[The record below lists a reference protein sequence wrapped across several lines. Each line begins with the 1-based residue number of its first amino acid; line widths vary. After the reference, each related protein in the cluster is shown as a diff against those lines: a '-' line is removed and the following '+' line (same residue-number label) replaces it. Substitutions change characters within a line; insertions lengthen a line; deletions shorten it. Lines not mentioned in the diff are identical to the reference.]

1 MKDVELHLIDHLK
14 KINTAPFL
22 FIGSGFSKRYL
33 NLEDWAGLMKKFSH
47 LMPYEFEYYSSTA
60 NKDWAEVAE
69 LMAKD
74 FHPIWWKEQQF
85 ENNRKQFKNQI
96 SSKQSPL
103 KVEIA
108 KYLNN
113 IEYTYGLDE
122 KNDKEIAALKN
133 IVIDGIITTNW
144 DLLLEQIF
152 EEEEMQVYI
161 GQKELLFSHPFEIN
175 EIYKIHGCSSIPDSL
190 VLTTSDYKGYN
201 EKNAYLA
208 AKLLTVFIEHPVIF
222 LGYSISD
229 DNIQQILKA
238 ITRCLDQDN
247 IHKLKDRLIFVE
259 RAGEEE
265 DSFENNSS
273 LTIGKIT
280 VPITRVKTNDYEKV
294 YNALSQNK
302 RKFSMKMMRQMK
314 SQIYELV
321 KTNDP
326 EEKIHV
332 VDGEYDNTQDI
343 EFVIGVGV
351 KSAVEEMQS
360 NLEISATKD
369 LSEHGYGGILDVEL
383 FNELLSDVPKY
394 DYNSIVTISLPQIL
408 RSNQYVPLYR
418 YVMESSVEA
427 KLLDQKIVKKMKMCY
442 SDFLTETQ
450 EKKIKNLPWDWQF
463 KNINDVLKGFPDIK
477 IALEQ
482 IPLLGKENLDC
493 EELKEFLVKNSNFVK
508 EKQTPEGTGIRR
520 LFRIYDWLKYGQPEA
535 VQKRLEK

>member
-1 MKDVELHLIDHLK
+1 MKDVELHLINHLK

-33 NLEDWAGLMKKFSH
+33 NLEDWAGLMKKFSN

-85 ENNRKQFKNQI
+85 ENNRKEFKDRI

-108 KYLNN
+108 KYLNS
-113 IEYTYGLDE
+113 IKYTYGLNE

-133 IVIDGIITTNW
+133 VVIDGIITTNW

-152 EEEEMQVYI
+152 EEQEMKVYI
-161 GQKELLFSHPFEIN
+161 GQKELLFSHPLEIN

-259 RAGEEE
+259 RAGQDE

-280 VPITRVKTNDYEKV
+280 VPITRIKTNDYEKI
-294 YNALSQNK
+294 YNALAQNK

-326 EEKIHV
+326 EEKIYV

-343 EFVIGVGV
+343 EFVIGLGV
-351 KSAVEEMQS
+351 KNVVEEIHS
-360 NLEISATKD
+360 NHEISATKD
-369 LSEHGYGGILDVEL
+369 LSEHGYGGMLDIEL
-383 FNELLSDVPKY
+383 FNELLSDDPKY
-394 DYNSIVTISLPQIL
+394 DYNSIVKISLPQIL
-408 RSNQYVPLYR
+408 RSNQYVPLFR
-418 YVMESSVEA
+418 YVMESSIEA
-427 KLLDQKIVKKMKMCY
+427 ELLDPKITKKINMRY
-442 SDFLTETQ
+442 TDFLTETQ
-450 EKKIKNLPWDWQF
+450 EKKIKDLPWDWQF
-463 KNINDVLKGFPDIK
+463 KNINEVLKGFPDIK

-482 IPLLGKENLDC
+482 IPLLGQENLNCD
-493 EELKEFLVKNSNFVK
+493 ELKDFLIKNSNFVK

-520 LFRIYDWLKYGQPEA
+520 LFRIYDWLKYGQSKDIR
-535 VQKRLEK
+535 KRFRK

>member
-1 MKDVELHLIDHLK
+1 MKDVESHLIAHLK

-33 NLEDWAGLMKKFSH
+33 NLEDWAGLMKKFSN

-85 ENNRKQFKNQI
+85 ENNRKEFKDRI

-103 KVEIA
+103 KVEVA
-108 KYLNN
+108 KYLNS
-113 IEYTYGLDE
+113 IEYKYGLDE
-122 KNDKEIAALKN
+122 KNDKEIAALKK

-152 EEEEMQVYI
+152 EEQEMQVYI
-161 GQKELLFSHPFEIN
+161 GQKELLFSHPLEIN
-175 EIYKIHGCSSIPDSL
+175 EIYKIHGCRSIPDSL

-259 RAGEEE
+259 RAGQEE

-280 VPITRVKTNDYEKV
+280 VPITRVKTNDYEKI
-294 YNALSQNK
+294 YNALAQNK

-326 EEKIHV
+326 EEKIYV
-332 VDGEYDNTQDI
+332 VDGEYDDTQDI
-343 EFVIGVGV
+343 EFVIGLGV
-351 KSAVEEMQS
+351 KNVVEEMQS
-360 NLEISATKD
+360 NHEISASKE
-369 LSEHGYGGILDVEL
+369 LSEHGYGGISDIEL
-383 FNELLSDVPKY
+383 FNELLSDEPKY
-394 DYNSIVTISLPQIL
+394 DYDSIVKISLPQIL
-408 RSNQYVPLYR
+408 RSNQYVPLFR
-418 YVMESSVEA
+418 YVLESSVEDE
-427 KLLDQKIVKKMKMCY
+427 LLDSKIKNKLKMRY
-442 SDFLTETQ
+442 TDFLTETQ
-450 EKKIKNLPWDWQF
+450 KKNIKNLSWDWQF
-463 KNINDVLKGFPDIK
+463 KNLDEVLKGFPDIK
-477 IALEQ
+477 VAIEQ
-482 IPLLGKENLDC
+482 IPLLGQKNLNCDD
-493 EELKEFLVKNSNFVK
+493 LKDFLIKNSKFVK
-508 EKQTPEGTGIRR
+508 GKNTPERTGIRR
-520 LFRIYDWLKYGQPEA
+520 LFRIYDWLKYGQSKDLR
-535 VQKRLEK
+535 KRLGK

>member
-1 MKDVELHLIDHLK
+1 MKDVESHLIAHLK

-33 NLEDWAGLMKKFSH
+33 NLEDWAGLMKKFSN

-85 ENNRKQFKNQI
+85 ENNRKEFKDRI

-103 KVEIA
+103 KVEVA
-108 KYLNN
+108 KYLNS
-113 IEYTYGLDE
+113 IEYKYGLDE
-122 KNDKEIAALKN
+122 KNDKEIAALKK

-152 EEEEMQVYI
+152 EEQEMQVYI
-161 GQKELLFSHPFEIN
+161 GQKELLFSHPLEIN

-259 RAGEEE
+259 RAGQEE

-280 VPITRVKTNDYEKV
+280 VPITRVKTNDYEKI
-294 YNALSQNK
+294 YNALAQNK

-326 EEKIHV
+326 EEKIYV
-332 VDGEYDNTQDI
+332 VDGEYDDTQDI
-343 EFVIGVGV
+343 EFVIGLGV
-351 KSAVEEMQS
+351 KNVVEEMQS
-360 NLEISATKD
+360 NHEISASKE
-369 LSEHGYGGILDVEL
+369 LSEHGYGGISDIEL
-383 FNELLSDVPKY
+383 FNELLSDEPKY
-394 DYNSIVTISLPQIL
+394 DYDSIVKISLPQIL
-408 RSNQYVPLYR
+408 RSNQYVPLFR
-418 YVMESSVEA
+418 YVLESSVEDE
-427 KLLDQKIVKKMKMCY
+427 LLDSKIKNKLKMRY
-442 SDFLTETQ
+442 TDFLTETQ
-450 EKKIKNLPWDWQF
+450 KKNIKNLSWDWQF
-463 KNINDVLKGFPDIK
+463 KNLDEVLKGFPDIK
-477 IALEQ
+477 VAIEQ
-482 IPLLGKENLDC
+482 IPLLGQKDLNCDD
-493 EELKEFLVKNSNFVK
+493 LKDFLIKNSKFVK
-508 EKQTPEGTGIRR
+508 EKNTPEGTGIRR
-520 LFRIYDWLKYGQPEA
+520 LFRIYDWLKYGQSKDLR
-535 VQKRLEK
+535 KRLGK

>member
-1 MKDVELHLIDHLK
+1 MKDVESHLIAHLK

-33 NLEDWAGLMKKFSH
+33 NLEDWAGLMKKFSN

-85 ENNRKQFKNQI
+85 ENNRKEFKDRI

-103 KVEIA
+103 KVEVA
-108 KYLNN
+108 KYLNS
-113 IEYTYGLDE
+113 IEYKYGLDE
-122 KNDKEIAALKN
+122 KNDKEIAALKK

-152 EEEEMQVYI
+152 EEQEMQVYI
-161 GQKELLFSHPFEIN
+161 GQKELLFSHPLEIN

-259 RAGEEE
+259 RAGQEE

-280 VPITRVKTNDYEKV
+280 VPITRVKTNDYEKI
-294 YNALSQNK
+294 YNALAQNK

-326 EEKIHV
+326 EEKIYV
-332 VDGEYDNTQDI
+332 VDGEYDDTQDI
-343 EFVIGVGV
+343 EFVIGLGV
-351 KSAVEEMQS
+351 KNVVEEMQS
-360 NLEISATKD
+360 NHEISASKE
-369 LSEHGYGGILDVEL
+369 LSEHGYGGISDIEL
-383 FNELLSDVPKY
+383 FNELLSDEPKY
-394 DYNSIVTISLPQIL
+394 DYDSIVKISLPQIL
-408 RSNQYVPLYR
+408 RSNQYVPLFR
-418 YVMESSVEA
+418 YVLESSVEDE
-427 KLLDQKIVKKMKMCY
+427 LLDSKIKNKLKMRY
-442 SDFLTETQ
+442 TDFLTETQ
-450 EKKIKNLPWDWQF
+450 KKNIKNLSWDWQF
-463 KNINDVLKGFPDIK
+463 KNLDEVLKGFPDIK
-477 IALEQ
+477 VAIEQ
-482 IPLLGKENLDC
+482 IPLLGQKNLNCDD
-493 EELKEFLVKNSNFVK
+493 LKDFLIKNSKFVK
-508 EKQTPEGTGIRR
+508 EKNTPERTVIRR
-520 LFRIYDWLKYGQPEA
+520 LFRIYDWLKYGQSKDLR
-535 VQKRLEK
+535 KRLGK

>member
-1 MKDVELHLIDHLK
+1 MKDVESHLIAHLK

-33 NLEDWAGLMKKFSH
+33 NLEDWAGLMKKFSN

-85 ENNRKQFKNQI
+85 ENNRKEFKDRI

-103 KVEIA
+103 KVEVA
-108 KYLNN
+108 KYLNS
-113 IEYTYGLDE
+113 IECKYGLDE
-122 KNDKEIAALKN
+122 KNDKEIAALKK

-152 EEEEMQVYI
+152 EEQEMQVYI
-161 GQKELLFSHPFEIN
+161 GQKELLFSHPLEIN

-259 RAGEEE
+259 RAGQEE

-280 VPITRVKTNDYEKV
+280 VPITRVKTNDYEKI
-294 YNALSQNK
+294 YNALAQNK

-326 EEKIHV
+326 EEKIYV
-332 VDGEYDNTQDI
+332 VDGEYDDTQDI
-343 EFVIGVGV
+343 EFVIGLGV
-351 KSAVEEMQS
+351 KNVVEEMQS
-360 NLEISATKD
+360 NHEISASKE
-369 LSEHGYGGILDVEL
+369 LSEHGYGGISDIEL
-383 FNELLSDVPKY
+383 FNELLSDEPKY
-394 DYNSIVTISLPQIL
+394 DYDSIVKISLPQIL
-408 RSNQYVPLYR
+408 RSNQYVPLFR
-418 YVMESSVEA
+418 YVLESSVEDE
-427 KLLDQKIVKKMKMCY
+427 LLDSKIKNKLKMRY
-442 SDFLTETQ
+442 TDFLTETQ
-450 EKKIKNLPWDWQF
+450 KKNIKNLSWDWQF
-463 KNINDVLKGFPDIK
+463 KNLDEVLKGFPDIK
-477 IALEQ
+477 VAIEQ
-482 IPLLGKENLDC
+482 IPLLGQKNLNCDD
-493 EELKEFLVKNSNFVK
+493 LKDFLIKNSKFVK
-508 EKQTPEGTGIRR
+508 EKNTPERTGIRR
-520 LFRIYDWLKYGQPEA
+520 LFRIYDWLKYGQSKDLR
-535 VQKRLEK
+535 KRLGK

>member
-1 MKDVELHLIDHLK
+1 MKDVESHLIAHLK

-33 NLEDWAGLMKKFSH
+33 NLEDWAGLMKKFSN

-85 ENNRKQFKNQI
+85 ENNRKEFKDRI

-103 KVEIA
+103 KVEVA
-108 KYLNN
+108 KYLNS
-113 IEYTYGLDE
+113 IEYKYGLDE
-122 KNDKEIAALKN
+122 KNDKEIAALKK

-152 EEEEMQVYI
+152 EEQEMQVYI
-161 GQKELLFSHPFEIN
+161 GQKELLFSHPLEIN
-175 EIYKIHGCSSIPDSL
+175 EIYKIHGCRSIPDSL

-259 RAGEEE
+259 RAGQEE

-280 VPITRVKTNDYEKV
+280 VPITRVKTNDYEKI
-294 YNALSQNK
+294 YNALAQNK

-326 EEKIHV
+326 EEKIYV
-332 VDGEYDNTQDI
+332 VDGEYGDTQDI
-343 EFVIGVGV
+343 EFVIGLGV
-351 KSAVEEMQS
+351 KNVVEEMQS
-360 NLEISATKD
+360 NHEISASKE
-369 LSEHGYGGILDVEL
+369 LSEHGYGGISDIEL
-383 FNELLSDVPKY
+383 FNELLSDEPKY
-394 DYNSIVTISLPQIL
+394 DYDSIVKISLPQIL
-408 RSNQYVPLYR
+408 RSNQYVPLFR
-418 YVMESSVEA
+418 YVLESSVEDE
-427 KLLDQKIVKKMKMCY
+427 LLDSKIKNKLKMRY
-442 SDFLTETQ
+442 TDFLTETQ
-450 EKKIKNLPWDWQF
+450 KKNIKNLSWDWQF
-463 KNINDVLKGFPDIK
+463 KNLDEVLKGFPDIK
-477 IALEQ
+477 VAIEQ
-482 IPLLGKENLDC
+482 IPLLGQKNLNCDD
-493 EELKEFLVKNSNFVK
+493 LKDFLIKNSKFVK
-508 EKQTPEGTGIRR
+508 EKNTPERTGIRR
-520 LFRIYDWLKYGQPEA
+520 LFRIYDWLKYGQSKDLR
-535 VQKRLEK
+535 KRLGK

>member
-1 MKDVELHLIDHLK
+1 MKDVESHLIAHLK

-33 NLEDWAGLMKKFSH
+33 NLEDWAGLMKKFSN

-60 NKDWAEVAE
+60 NKGWAEVAE

-85 ENNRKQFKNQI
+85 ENNRKEFKDRI

-103 KVEIA
+103 KVEVA
-108 KYLNN
+108 KYLNS
-113 IEYTYGLDE
+113 IEYKYGLDE
-122 KNDKEIAALKN
+122 KNDKEIAALKK

-152 EEEEMQVYI
+152 EEQEMQVYI
-161 GQKELLFSHPFEIN
+161 GQKELLFSHPLEIN

-259 RAGEEE
+259 RAGQEE

-280 VPITRVKTNDYEKV
+280 VPITRVKTNDYEKI
-294 YNALSQNK
+294 YNALAQNK

-326 EEKIHV
+326 EEKIYV
-332 VDGEYDNTQDI
+332 VDGEYDDTQDI
-343 EFVIGVGV
+343 EFVIGLGV
-351 KSAVEEMQS
+351 KNVVEEMQS
-360 NLEISATKD
+360 NHEISASKE
-369 LSEHGYGGILDVEL
+369 LSEHGYGGISDIEL
-383 FNELLSDVPKY
+383 FNELLSDEPKY
-394 DYNSIVTISLPQIL
+394 DYDSIVKISLPQIL
-408 RSNQYVPLYR
+408 RSNQYVPLFR
-418 YVMESSVEA
+418 YVLESSVEDE
-427 KLLDQKIVKKMKMCY
+427 LLDSKIKNKLKMRY
-442 SDFLTETQ
+442 TDFLTETQ
-450 EKKIKNLPWDWQF
+450 KKNIKNLSWDWQF
-463 KNINDVLKGFPDIK
+463 KNLDEVLKGFPDIK
-477 IALEQ
+477 VAIEQ
-482 IPLLGKENLDC
+482 IPLLGQKNLNCDD
-493 EELKEFLVKNSNFVK
+493 LKDFLIKNSKFVK
-508 EKQTPEGTGIRR
+508 EKNTPERTGIRR
-520 LFRIYDWLKYGQPEA
+520 LFRIYDWLKYGQSKDLR
-535 VQKRLEK
+535 KRLGK

>member
-85 ENNRKQFKNQI
+85 ENNRKEFKNQI

-122 KNDKEIAALKN
+122 KNDNEIAALKN

-247 IHKLKDRLIFVE
+247 IQKLKDRLIFVE

-343 EFVIGVGV
+343 EFIIGVGV

-450 EKKIKNLPWDWQF
+450 EKKFKNLPWDWQF

-535 VQKRLEK
+535 VQKRLGK

>member
-1 MKDVELHLIDHLK
+1 MKDVESHLIAHLK

-33 NLEDWAGLMKKFSH
+33 NLEDWAGLMKKFSN

-85 ENNRKQFKNQI
+85 ENNRKEFKDRI

-103 KVEIA
+103 KVEVA
-108 KYLNN
+108 KYLNS
-113 IEYTYGLDE
+113 IEYKYGLDE
-122 KNDKEIAALKN
+122 KNDKEIAALKK

-152 EEEEMQVYI
+152 EEQEMQVYI
-161 GQKELLFSHPFEIN
+161 GQKELLFSHPLEIN
-175 EIYKIHGCSSIPDSL
+175 EIYKIHGCRSIPDSL

-259 RAGEEE
+259 RAGQEE

-280 VPITRVKTNDYEKV
+280 VPITRVKTNDYEKI
-294 YNALSQNK
+294 YNALAQNK

-326 EEKIHV
+326 EEKIYV
-332 VDGEYDNTQDI
+332 VDGEYDDTQDI
-343 EFVIGVGV
+343 EFVIGLGV
-351 KSAVEEMQS
+351 KNVVEEMQS
-360 NLEISATKD
+360 NHEISASKE
-369 LSEHGYGGILDVEL
+369 LSEHGYGGISDIEL
-383 FNELLSDVPKY
+383 FNELLSDEPKY
-394 DYNSIVTISLPQIL
+394 DYDSIVKISLPQIL
-408 RSNQYVPLYR
+408 RSNQYVPLFR
-418 YVMESSVEA
+418 YVLESSVEDE
-427 KLLDQKIVKKMKMCY
+427 LLDSKIKNKLKMRY
-442 SDFLTETQ
+442 TDFLTETQ
-450 EKKIKNLPWDWQF
+450 KKNIKNLSWDWQF
-463 KNINDVLKGFPDIK
+463 KNLDEVLKGFPDIK
-477 IALEQ
+477 VAIEQ
-482 IPLLGKENLDC
+482 IPLLGQKNLNCDD
-493 EELKEFLVKNSNFVK
+493 LKDFLIKNSKFVK
-508 EKQTPEGTGIRR
+508 EKNTPERTGIRR
-520 LFRIYDWLKYGQPEA
+520 LFRIYDWLKYGQSKDLR
-535 VQKRLEK
+535 KRLGK

>member
-1 MKDVELHLIDHLK
+1 MKDVESHLIAHLK

-33 NLEDWAGLMKKFSH
+33 NLEDWAGLMKKFSN

-85 ENNRKQFKNQI
+85 ENNRKEFKDRI

-108 KYLNN
+108 KYLNS
-113 IEYTYGLDE
+113 IEYKYGLDE
-122 KNDKEIAALKN
+122 KNDKEIAALKK

-152 EEEEMQVYI
+152 EEQEMQVYI
-161 GQKELLFSHPFEIN
+161 GQKELLFSHPLEIN

-259 RAGEEE
+259 RAGQEE

-280 VPITRVKTNDYEKV
+280 VPITRVKTNDYEKI
-294 YNALSQNK
+294 YNALAQNK

-326 EEKIHV
+326 EEKIYV
-332 VDGEYDNTQDI
+332 VDGEYDDTQDI
-343 EFVIGVGV
+343 EFVIGLGV
-351 KSAVEEMQS
+351 KNVVEEMQS
-360 NLEISATKD
+360 NHEISASKE
-369 LSEHGYGGILDVEL
+369 LSEHGYGGISDIEL
-383 FNELLSDVPKY
+383 FNELLSDEPKY
-394 DYNSIVTISLPQIL
+394 DYDSIVKISLPQIL
-408 RSNQYVPLYR
+408 RSNQYVPLFR
-418 YVMESSVEA
+418 YVLESSVEDE
-427 KLLDQKIVKKMKMCY
+427 LLDSKIKNKLKMRY
-442 SDFLTETQ
+442 TDFLTETQ
-450 EKKIKNLPWDWQF
+450 KKNIKNLSWDWQF
-463 KNINDVLKGFPDIK
+463 KNLDEVLKGFPDIK
-477 IALEQ
+477 VAIEQ
-482 IPLLGKENLDC
+482 IPLLGQKNLNCDD
-493 EELKEFLVKNSNFVK
+493 LKDFLIKNSKFVK
-508 EKQTPEGTGIRR
+508 EKNTPEGTGIRR
-520 LFRIYDWLKYGQPEA
+520 LFRIYDWLKYGQSKDLR
-535 VQKRLEK
+535 KRLGK

>member
-1 MKDVELHLIDHLK
+1 MKDVESHLIAHLK

-33 NLEDWAGLMKKFSH
+33 NLEDWAGLMKKFSN

-85 ENNRKQFKNQI
+85 ENNRKEFKDRI

-103 KVEIA
+103 KVEVA
-108 KYLNN
+108 KYLNS
-113 IEYTYGLDE
+113 IEYKYGLDE
-122 KNDKEIAALKN
+122 KNDKEIAALKK

-152 EEEEMQVYI
+152 EEQEMQVYI
-161 GQKELLFSHPFEIN
+161 GQKELLFSHPLEIN

-259 RAGEEE
+259 RAGQEE

-280 VPITRVKTNDYEKV
+280 VPITRVKTNDYEKI
-294 YNALSQNK
+294 YNALAQNK

-326 EEKIHV
+326 EEKIYV
-332 VDGEYDNTQDI
+332 VDGEYDDTQDI
-343 EFVIGVGV
+343 EFVIGLGV
-351 KSAVEEMQS
+351 KNVVEEMQS
-360 NLEISATKD
+360 NHEISASKE
-369 LSEHGYGGILDVEL
+369 LSEHGYGGISDIEL
-383 FNELLSDVPKY
+383 FNELLSDEPKY
-394 DYNSIVTISLPQIL
+394 DYDSIVKISLPQIL
-408 RSNQYVPLYR
+408 RSNQYVPLFR
-418 YVMESSVEA
+418 YVLESSVEDE
-427 KLLDQKIVKKMKMCY
+427 LLDSKIKNKLKMRY
-442 SDFLTETQ
+442 TDFLTETQ
-450 EKKIKNLPWDWQF
+450 KKNIKNLSWDWQF
-463 KNINDVLKGFPDIK
+463 KTLDEVLKGFPDIK
-477 IALEQ
+477 VAIEQ
-482 IPLLGKENLDC
+482 IPLLGQKNLNCDD
-493 EELKEFLVKNSNFVK
+493 LKDFLIKNSKFVK
-508 EKQTPEGTGIRR
+508 EKNTPERTGIRR
-520 LFRIYDWLKYGQPEA
+520 LFRIYDWLKYGQSKDLR
-535 VQKRLEK
+535 KRLGK

>member
-1 MKDVELHLIDHLK
+1 MKDVESHLIAHLK

-33 NLEDWAGLMKKFSH
+33 NLEDWAGLMKKFSN

-85 ENNRKQFKNQI
+85 ENNRKEFKDRI

-103 KVEIA
+103 KVEVA
-108 KYLNN
+108 KYLNS
-113 IEYTYGLDE
+113 IEYKYGLDE
-122 KNDKEIAALKN
+122 KNDKEIAALKK

-152 EEEEMQVYI
+152 EEQEMQVYI
-161 GQKELLFSHPFEIN
+161 GQKELLFSHPLEIN

-201 EKNAYLA
+201 KKNAYLA

-259 RAGEEE
+259 RAGQEE

-280 VPITRVKTNDYEKV
+280 VPITRVKTNDYEKI
-294 YNALSQNK
+294 YNALAQNK

-326 EEKIHV
+326 EEKIYV
-332 VDGEYDNTQDI
+332 VDGEYDDTQDI
-343 EFVIGVGV
+343 EFVIGLGV
-351 KSAVEEMQS
+351 KNVVEEMQS
-360 NLEISATKD
+360 NHEISASKE
-369 LSEHGYGGILDVEL
+369 LSEHGYGGISDIEL
-383 FNELLSDVPKY
+383 FNELLSDEPKY
-394 DYNSIVTISLPQIL
+394 DYDSIVKISLPQIL
-408 RSNQYVPLYR
+408 RSNQYVPLFR
-418 YVMESSVEA
+418 YVLESSVEDE
-427 KLLDQKIVKKMKMCY
+427 LLDSKIKNKLKMRY
-442 SDFLTETQ
+442 TDFLTETQ
-450 EKKIKNLPWDWQF
+450 KKNIKNLSWDWQF
-463 KNINDVLKGFPDIK
+463 KNLDEVLKGFPDIK
-477 IALEQ
+477 VAIEQ
-482 IPLLGKENLDC
+482 IPLLGQKNLNCDD
-493 EELKEFLVKNSNFVK
+493 LKDFLIKNSKFVK
-508 EKQTPEGTGIRR
+508 EKNTPERTGIRR
-520 LFRIYDWLKYGQPEA
+520 LFRIYDWLKYGQSKDLR
-535 VQKRLEK
+535 KRLGK

>member
-1 MKDVELHLIDHLK
+1 MKDVESHLIAHLK

-33 NLEDWAGLMKKFSH
+33 NLEDWAGLMKKFSN

-85 ENNRKQFKNQI
+85 ENNRKEFKDRI

-103 KVEIA
+103 KVEVA
-108 KYLNN
+108 KYLNS
-113 IEYTYGLDE
+113 IEYKYGLDE
-122 KNDKEIAALKN
+122 KNDKEIAALKK

-152 EEEEMQVYI
+152 EEQEMQVYI
-161 GQKELLFSHPFEIN
+161 GQKELLFSHPLEIN

-259 RAGEEE
+259 RAGQEE

-273 LTIGKIT
+273 LTIGAI
-280 VPITRVKTNDYEKV
+280 VVRIARVKTNDYEK
-294 YNALSQNK
+294 
-302 RKFSMKMMRQMK
+302 
-314 SQIYELV
+314 IYECIGS
-321 KTNDP
+321 KQKKIQYENDAAN
-326 EEKIHV
+326 EV
-332 VDGEYDNTQDI
+332 
-343 EFVIGVGV
+343 
-351 KSAVEEMQS
+351 S
-360 NLEISATKD
+360 NL
-369 LSEHGYGGILDVEL
+369 
-383 FNELLSDVPKY
+383 
-394 DYNSIVTISLPQIL
+394 
-408 RSNQYVPLYR
+408 
-418 YVMESSVEA
+418 
-427 KLLDQKIVKKMKMCY
+427 
-442 SDFLTETQ
+442 
-450 EKKIKNLPWDWQF
+450 
-463 KNINDVLKGFPDIK
+463 
-477 IALEQ
+477 
-482 IPLLGKENLDC
+482 
-493 EELKEFLVKNSNFVK
+493 
-508 EKQTPEGTGIRR
+508 
-520 LFRIYDWLKYGQPEA
+520 
-535 VQKRLEK
+535 

>member
-1 MKDVELHLIDHLK
+1 MKDVESHLIAHLK

-33 NLEDWAGLMKKFSH
+33 NLEDWAGLMKKFSN

-85 ENNRKQFKNQI
+85 ENNRKEFKDRI

-103 KVEIA
+103 KVEVA
-108 KYLNN
+108 KYLNS
-113 IEYTYGLDE
+113 IEYKYGLDE
-122 KNDKEIAALKN
+122 KNDKEIAALKK

-152 EEEEMQVYI
+152 EEQEMQVYI
-161 GQKELLFSHPFEIN
+161 GQKELLFSHPLEIN

-259 RAGEEE
+259 RAGQEE

-280 VPITRVKTNDYEKV
+280 VPITRVKTNDYEKI
-294 YNALSQNK
+294 YNALAQNK

-326 EEKIHV
+326 EEKIYV
-332 VDGEYDNTQDI
+332 VDGEYDDTQDI
-343 EFVIGVGV
+343 EFVIGLGV
-351 KSAVEEMQS
+351 KNVVEEMQS
-360 NLEISATKD
+360 NHEISASKE
-369 LSEHGYGGILDVEL
+369 LSEHGYGGISDIEL
-383 FNELLSDVPKY
+383 FNELLSDEPKY
-394 DYNSIVTISLPQIL
+394 DYDSIVKISLPQIL
-408 RSNQYVPLYR
+408 RSNQYVPLFR
-418 YVMESSVEA
+418 YVLESSVEDE
-427 KLLDQKIVKKMKMCY
+427 LLDSKIKNKLKMRY
-442 SDFLTETQ
+442 TDFLTETQ
-450 EKKIKNLPWDWQF
+450 KKNIKNLSWDWQF
-463 KNINDVLKGFPDIK
+463 KNLDEVLKGFPDIK
-477 IALEQ
+477 VAIEQ
-482 IPLLGKENLDC
+482 IPLLGQKNLNCDD
-493 EELKEFLVKNSNFVK
+493 LKDFLIKNSKFVK
-508 EKQTPEGTGIRR
+508 EKNTPEGTGIRR
-520 LFRIYDWLKYGQPEA
+520 LFRIYDWLKYGQSKDLR
-535 VQKRLEK
+535 KRLGK

>member
-1 MKDVELHLIDHLK
+1 MKDVESHLIAHLK

-33 NLEDWAGLMKKFSH
+33 NLEDWAGLMKKFSN

-85 ENNRKQFKNQI
+85 ENNRKEFKDRI

-103 KVEIA
+103 KVEAA
-108 KYLNN
+108 KYLNS
-113 IEYTYGLDE
+113 IEYKYGLDE
-122 KNDKEIAALKN
+122 KNDKEIAALKK

-152 EEEEMQVYI
+152 EEQEMQVYI
-161 GQKELLFSHPFEIN
+161 GQKELLFSHPLEIN

-259 RAGEEE
+259 RAGQEE

-280 VPITRVKTNDYEKV
+280 VPITRVKTNDYEKI
-294 YNALSQNK
+294 YNALAQNK

-326 EEKIHV
+326 EEKIYV
-332 VDGEYDNTQDI
+332 VDGEYDDTQDI
-343 EFVIGVGV
+343 EFVIGLGV
-351 KSAVEEMQS
+351 KNVVEEMQS
-360 NLEISATKD
+360 NHEISASKE
-369 LSEHGYGGILDVEL
+369 LSEHGYGGISDIEL
-383 FNELLSDVPKY
+383 FNELLSDEPKY
-394 DYNSIVTISLPQIL
+394 DYDSIVKISLPQIL
-408 RSNQYVPLYR
+408 RSNQYVPLFR
-418 YVMESSVEA
+418 YVLESSVEDE
-427 KLLDQKIVKKMKMCY
+427 LLDSKIKNKLKMRY
-442 SDFLTETQ
+442 TDFLTETQ
-450 EKKIKNLPWDWQF
+450 KKNIKNLSWDWQF
-463 KNINDVLKGFPDIK
+463 KNLDEVLKGFPDIK
-477 IALEQ
+477 VAIEQ
-482 IPLLGKENLDC
+482 IPLLGQKNLNCDD
-493 EELKEFLVKNSNFVK
+493 LKDFLIKNSKFVK
-508 EKQTPEGTGIRR
+508 EKNTPERTGIRR
-520 LFRIYDWLKYGQPEA
+520 LFRIYDWLKYGQSKDLR
-535 VQKRLEK
+535 KRLGK

>member
-85 ENNRKQFKNQI
+85 ENNRKEFKNQI

-383 FNELLSDVPKY
+383 FNELLSNVPKY

-427 KLLDQKIVKKMKMCY
+427 KLLDQKIVKKMQMCY

>member
-1 MKDVELHLIDHLK
+1 M
-14 KINTAPFL
+14 
-22 FIGSGFSKRYL
+22 
-33 NLEDWAGLMKKFSH
+33 NLEDWAGLMKKFSN

-85 ENNRKQFKNQI
+85 ENNRKEFKDRI

-103 KVEIA
+103 KVEVA
-108 KYLNN
+108 KYLNS
-113 IEYTYGLDE
+113 IEYKYGLDE
-122 KNDKEIAALKN
+122 KNDKEIAALKK

-152 EEEEMQVYI
+152 EEQEMQVYI
-161 GQKELLFSHPFEIN
+161 GQKELLFSHPLEIN

-259 RAGEEE
+259 RAGQEE

-280 VPITRVKTNDYEKV
+280 VPITRVKTNDYEKI
-294 YNALSQNK
+294 YNALAQNK

-326 EEKIHV
+326 EEKIYV
-332 VDGEYDNTQDI
+332 VDGEYDDTQDI
-343 EFVIGVGV
+343 EFVIGLGV
-351 KSAVEEMQS
+351 KNVVEEMQS
-360 NLEISATKD
+360 NHEISASKE
-369 LSEHGYGGILDVEL
+369 LSEHGYGGISDIEL
-383 FNELLSDVPKY
+383 FNELLSDEPKY
-394 DYNSIVTISLPQIL
+394 DYDSIVKISLPQIL
-408 RSNQYVPLYR
+408 RSNQYVPLFR
-418 YVMESSVEA
+418 YVLESSVEDE
-427 KLLDQKIVKKMKMCY
+427 LLDSKIKNKLKMRY
-442 SDFLTETQ
+442 TDFLTETQ
-450 EKKIKNLPWDWQF
+450 KKNIKNLSWDWQF
-463 KNINDVLKGFPDIK
+463 KNLDEVLKGFPDIK
-477 IALEQ
+477 VAIEQ
-482 IPLLGKENLDC
+482 IPLLGQKNLNCDD
-493 EELKEFLVKNSNFVK
+493 LKDFLIKNSKFVK
-508 EKQTPEGTGIRR
+508 EKNTPERTGIRR
-520 LFRIYDWLKYGQPEA
+520 LFRIYDWLKYGQSKDLR
-535 VQKRLEK
+535 KRLGK

>member
-1 MKDVELHLIDHLK
+1 MKDVESHLIAHLK

-33 NLEDWAGLMKKFSH
+33 NLEDWAGLMKKFSN

-85 ENNRKQFKNQI
+85 ENNRKEFKDRI

-103 KVEIA
+103 KVEVA
-108 KYLNN
+108 KYLNS
-113 IEYTYGLDE
+113 IEYKYGLDE
-122 KNDKEIAALKN
+122 KNDKEIAALKK

-152 EEEEMQVYI
+152 EEQEMQVYI
-161 GQKELLFSHPFEIN
+161 GQKELLFSHPLEIN

-259 RAGEEE
+259 RAGQEE

-280 VPITRVKTNDYEKV
+280 VPITRVKTNDYEKI
-294 YNALSQNK
+294 YNALAQNK

-326 EEKIHV
+326 EEKIYV
-332 VDGEYDNTQDI
+332 VDGEYDDTQDI
-343 EFVIGVGV
+343 EFVIGLGV
-351 KSAVEEMQS
+351 KNVVEEMQS
-360 NLEISATKD
+360 NHEISASKE
-369 LSEHGYGGILDVEL
+369 LSEHGYGGISDIEL
-383 FNELLSDVPKY
+383 FNELLSDEPKY
-394 DYNSIVTISLPQIL
+394 DYDSIVKISLPQIL
-408 RSNQYVPLYR
+408 RSNQYVPLFR
-418 YVMESSVEA
+418 YVLESSVEDE
-427 KLLDQKIVKKMKMCY
+427 LLDSKIKNKLKMRY
-442 SDFLTETQ
+442 TDFLTETQ
-450 EKKIKNLPWDWQF
+450 KKNIKNLSWDWQF
-463 KNINDVLKGFPDIK
+463 KNLDEVLKGFPDIK
-477 IALEQ
+477 VAIEQ
-482 IPLLGKENLDC
+482 IPLLGQKNLNCDD
-493 EELKEFLVKNSNFVK
+493 LKDFLIKNSKFVK
-508 EKQTPEGTGIRR
+508 EKNTPERTGIRR
-520 LFRIYDWLKYGQPEA
+520 LFRIYDWLKYGQSKDLR
-535 VQKRLEK
+535 KRLGK

>member
-1 MKDVELHLIDHLK
+1 MKDVESHLIAHLK

-33 NLEDWAGLMKKFSH
+33 NLEDWAGLMKKFSN

-85 ENNRKQFKNQI
+85 ENNRKEFKDRI

-103 KVEIA
+103 KVEVA
-108 KYLNN
+108 KYLNS
-113 IEYTYGLDE
+113 IEYKYGLDE
-122 KNDKEIAALKN
+122 KNDKEIAALKK

-152 EEEEMQVYI
+152 EEQEMQVYI
-161 GQKELLFSHPFEIN
+161 GQKELLFSHPLEIN

-259 RAGEEE
+259 RAGQEE

-280 VPITRVKTNDYEKV
+280 VPITRVKTNDYEKI
-294 YNALSQNK
+294 YNALAQNK

-326 EEKIHV
+326 EEKIYV
-332 VDGEYDNTQDI
+332 VDGEYDDTQDI
-343 EFVIGVGV
+343 EFVIGLGV
-351 KSAVEEMQS
+351 KNVVEEMQS
-360 NLEISATKD
+360 NHEISASKE
-369 LSEHGYGGILDVEL
+369 LSEHGYGGISDIEL
-383 FNELLSDVPKY
+383 FNELLSDEPKY
-394 DYNSIVTISLPQIL
+394 DYDSIAKISLPQIL
-408 RSNQYVPLYR
+408 RSNQYVPLFR
-418 YVMESSVEA
+418 YVLESSVEDE
-427 KLLDQKIVKKMKMCY
+427 LLDSKIKNKLKMRY
-442 SDFLTETQ
+442 TDFLTETQ
-450 EKKIKNLPWDWQF
+450 KKNIKNLSWDWQF
-463 KNINDVLKGFPDIK
+463 KNLDEVLKGFPDIK
-477 IALEQ
+477 VAIEQ
-482 IPLLGKENLDC
+482 IPLLGQKNLNCDD
-493 EELKEFLVKNSNFVK
+493 LKDFLIKNSKFVK
-508 EKQTPEGTGIRR
+508 EKNTPERTGIRR
-520 LFRIYDWLKYGQPEA
+520 LFRIYDWLKYGQSKDLR
-535 VQKRLEK
+535 KRLGK